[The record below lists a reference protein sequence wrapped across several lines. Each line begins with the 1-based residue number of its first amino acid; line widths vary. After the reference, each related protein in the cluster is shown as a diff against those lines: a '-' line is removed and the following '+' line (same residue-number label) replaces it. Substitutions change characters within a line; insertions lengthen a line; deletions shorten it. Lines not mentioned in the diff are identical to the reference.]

1 MLNFSVLGFSFV
13 ASHDKAERTQRG
25 NLLNA
30 TGTIYQRSEILLM
43 DDWWELSFLPTMR
56 IGNIHVSHPV
66 FIQIYYCSYGTTE
79 KQNNQ
84 DTFIASKTSMDWVQQ
99 NTILKH
105 FFCHFNHSKIFY
117 HCAIKAWLWNQRKR
131 RPRATTC
138 HRLLFVSFS
147 QMNKAS
153 PCRRRK
159 APTMTPPWLVV
170 SFSPPL
176 LPSFFNW
183 IRQQSNLNQT
193 FTPGVKDLK
202 DLLYV

>member
-1 MLNFSVLGFSFV
+1 MTG
-13 ASHDKAERTQRG
+13 G
-25 NLLNA
+25 NCRFFQLWEMV
-30 TGTIYQRSEILLM
+30 ISMYHILCL
-43 DDWWELSFLPTMR
+43 FKYIIVHR
-56 IGNIHVSHPV
+56 V
-66 FIQIYYCSYGTTE
+66 QQK

-84 DTFIASKTSMDWVQQ
+84 DTFIASKTSTDWVQQ

-138 HRLLFVSFS
+138 HRLLFVSFP